1 MVNKSPQPDG
11 ARNPPFIFIGC
22 FLGITFWVIEA
33 YFDSLLIANT
43 SFEQRLFPSDPN
55 ELWMRGFIS
64 ALFVGFGL
72 YAHIVSLRMR
82 SMESMN
88 LDAAFLL
95 RNALSK
101 TIRGNFPV
109 CVYCKKI
116 RDEDG
121 LWTNPERFIAAQT
134 EARFSG
140 SICNECQTHRAPD
153 RRAVE

>member
-55 ELWMRGFIS
+55 ELWMRGF
-64 ALFVGFGL
+64 
-72 YAHIVSLRMR
+72 
-82 SMESMN
+82 MESMN